1 MQNLV
6 NIFPDWL
13 LIGTA
18 LLVGFVALWGV
29 LDKTLRDRSKEKTS
43 LEDKV
48 RALYQEESK
57 QLQEKVDFMA
67 EQIKKLTTENEVIT
81 KIFQGRDSQTLEFQK
96 QGFEVMKQFAAT
108 ASIVSETHL
117 LAVKNHNG
125 LRKMIQNIERLSKIM
140 EKHLATEVQMASKLS
155 SPNGAGITAKKTV

>member
-29 LDKTLRDRSKEKTS
+29 LDKSLRDRNKEKTS

-57 QLQEKVDFMA
+57 QLQEQVTVLS
-67 EQIKKLTTENEVIT
+67 EQVKKLTTENEVIT

-96 QGFEVMKQFAAT
+96 QGFEVMKQFAQT
-108 ASIVSETHL
+108 ANTISETHQ

-125 LRKMIQNIERLSKIM
+125 LREMTKNIERLFKIM
-140 EKHLATEVQMASKLS
+140 EKHLATEAQMASKLS
-155 SPNGAGITAKKTV
+155 IPSGAEITVKKTG